1 MVNNKLP
8 ISAIVRTYNEEQN
21 IEECIRFIFKNN
33 PSEIIVVDGGST
45 DGTVNIAKSMGV
57 KVIKSKK
64 GLVSQRQA
72 GTDVSSQKYIALI
85 DADDRLDK
93 NCLYS
98 LLDELKE
105 NRFDAIKALNYP
117 YKPKTYWEKGMASTL
132 LVEGALPRETTM
144 VGRPALY
151 LASSIKKVKPD
162 LFFNG
167 SHEDTD
173 LSRTF
178 ENMGFKQGLGTGKT
192 YRKQKENFKDYL
204 KIWSKYGRGDAH
216 FVYKYPERRWSIIK
230 HLLINY
236 PIVKPYKAIVNRNV
250 KYIPFFILMGLARFI
265 NFLHKYILLNF
276 KYIGGKLY
284 EHSFVKSL
292 WKGFGHN

>member
-1 MVNNKLP
+1 MVNDKLP

-21 IEECIRFIFKNN
+21 IEDCIRFILKNN

-64 GLVSQRQA
+64 GLVSQRQT

-85 DADDRLDK
+85 DADDRLDE

-132 LVEGALPRETTM
+132 LIEGALPRETTM

-162 LFFNG
+162 FFFNG

-192 YRKQKENFKDYL
+192 YRKQKENFRDYL
-204 KIWSKYGRGDAH
+204 KIWGKYGRGDAH
-216 FVYKYPERRWSIIK
+216 FVHKYPERKWSIIK

-236 PIVKPYKAIVNRNV
+236 PIVKSYRAALNGEI
-250 KYIPFFILMGLARFI
+250 KYVPFFVLTGIARFI
-265 NFLHKYILLNF
+265 NFLSEYHCLKKNC
-276 KYIGGKLY
+276 IGTVNK
-284 EHSFVKSL
+284 
-292 WKGFGHN
+292 